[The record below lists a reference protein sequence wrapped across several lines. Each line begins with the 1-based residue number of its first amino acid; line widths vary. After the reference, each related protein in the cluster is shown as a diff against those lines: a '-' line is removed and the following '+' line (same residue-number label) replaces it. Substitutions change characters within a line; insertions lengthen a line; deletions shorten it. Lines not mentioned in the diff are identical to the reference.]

1 MHDGSA
7 FLARDKNKKMTR
19 RLHRAV
25 VAAFIALV
33 FVSFAGIVQAF
44 AAPDYRGMVDRI
56 GAFLNEAVVLYRAG
70 QVEDAKSKVDQSY
83 FEVFENLEGPIRVN
97 ISSRKNNDLEAEFG
111 AIRTMIKEGKPPEE
125 VESRIKRHMAE
136 LRALLPVLESG
147 FQLKAEPSAEAHHKP
162 AAQPKPVEARWL
174 ARVDTIGK
182 LLQQASA
189 AYEGGDKV
197 AARGLIIKAQFDGY
211 KNSQLETAIR
221 QHVSQQ
227 RDAEF
232 NAKFERILGLVRDG
246 EPASMVRAS
255 SEVLVGEI
263 TDELPGLPLIESAKS
278 PKGEASAEPR
288 KDWRKVQADILRAM
302 SAAIA
307 AYREGQA
314 AKAVALVQ
322 DTYFDLFEASG
333 MESRIGARDATFKSQ
348 LEGQFSKLVGQMKS
362 GAPAADLDGTAAAMS
377 ADLGRAAA
385 MLTDRGGSLVALFIY
400 ALGIIVREGFE
411 AMLIVTAILAYL
423 AKTGNADKQPVIYN
437 SVVVAVVASIATAI
451 LIKWVFARGGEPRSA
466 RGRHVPAR
474 LLGLVFHELLA
485 DFEGRSAEM
494 ESLYRGADRQLDFHR
509 VTGRALVYE
518 LSRRVPRGS
527 GNGPLLSGFIGRRRR
542 HGNDGDRR
550 GLPRR
555 LHDPRA
561 RLFRHADRR
570 AQAADPIVL
579 RRHQRLA
586 LRPCFRVRRQGGDGA
601 DRRQGFAAELH
612 PRFSRNPVS
621 RHLSLLADI
630 GAADPARRRCAL
642 RGRGAGSW
650 AGRQERPATSASRVM
665 CACLP
670 LGGAPGS
677 AKTGLRECAPLS
689 DRP

>member
-1 MHDGSA
+1 
-7 FLARDKNKKMTR
+7 MTC
-19 RLHRAV
+19 RLHRA

-33 FVSFAGIVQAF
+33 FVSFAGIQAT

-97 ISSRKNNDLEAEFG
+97 ISSKKNNELEAEFG
-111 AIRTMIKEGKPPEE
+111 AIRAMIKEGKPPEE

-136 LRALLPVLESG
+136 LRALLHVLESG
-147 FQLKAEPSAEAHHKP
+147 FQLKAEPSAEAHHKL

-232 NAKFERILGLVRDG
+232 NAEFERILGLVRDG

-263 TDELPGLPLIESAKS
+263 KDELPGLPLIESAKS

-451 LIKWVFARGGEPRSA
+451 LIKWVLAHAAASQEVLEGVTF
-466 RGRHVPAR
+466 
-474 LLGLVFHELLA
+474 LLA
-485 DFEGRSAEM
+485 
-494 ESLYRGADRQLDFHR
+494 SLVLFFMSYWL
-509 VTGRALVYE
+509 TGRALVYE

-527 GNGPLLSGFIGRRRR
+527 GDGPLLSGFIGRRRR
-542 HGNDGDRR
+542 HGNDRDRR

-642 RGRGAGSW
+642 RGSGAGSW

-665 CACLP
+665 CARLP

-677 AKTGLRECAPLS
+677 AKTGLRECAPLRRIS
-689 DRP
+689 ERKAF